1 MTLERWALPQ
11 LSRLLPLDE
20 DSLKQIIQYSEKL
33 SPNAA
38 AQHLKELIGDS
49 SQALEFIAS
58 FNSRRRSSL
67 AVRDED
73 SDRHSSEVPKPGPRK
88 KKVTNANKLP
98 PVRLPENYG
107 TSTGGYLK
115 KEQEDYMPA
124 KHGASE
130 IYEESAGSSSNEKPN
145 NKRPGKPQI
154 SSKQATNAPLKL
166 PPSASGPLIS
176 DVATARSSPS
186 SSSPALKH
194 PLSTNKSQVK
204 VKIPGGTPMHG
215 KSTLL
220 NDLDSAIR
228 SLEIQ
233 TNPTLVSGKHG
244 KAIKQQQQQQ
254 QENKDKTQRR
264 CDCMATRHPLLT
276 AAPNCLN
283 CGKIICVS
291 EGLGPCTF
299 CAQPLLSSS
308 DLHSMLRVL
317 REERGRERTNVHNAS
332 HKRADHVVPS
342 STAARKQLGARSL
355 HSTPISSAPSSDAEG
370 FNDDDCDDKI
380 NGNAGDSIK
389 LTAARHHRDKLLA
402 FQAQNSQRTRVHDE
416 AAEYDTPIAGLSMW
430 ASPQERAL
438 QLKQQQRVLRE
449 QEWNARPEY
458 EKRRVVVSVD
468 LVGGKVVKRMAE
480 IDRPAIPTNEEM
492 GGEGEDD
499 YQHEGAGTTGG
510 RTGVGGGGGGGAFSR
525 NPLLGSL
532 IKPVIENKGK
542 SAPRQRNSAASTT
555 WRRVQ
560 DDNDDNELLIFE
572 GRLYGGETID
582 RSYRQEETVY

>member
-1 MTLERWALPQ
+1 MAVEKWALPQ

-20 DSLKQIIQYSEKL
+20 DSLKQIIRYSENL
-33 SPNAA
+33 SPTAA

-58 FNSRRRSSL
+58 FNSRRRSST
-67 AVRDED
+67 ANKGQD
-73 SDRHSSEVPKPGPRK
+73 SDRHALSEVPKSRARK
-88 KKVTNANKLP
+88 
-98 PVRLPENYG
+98 
-107 TSTGGYLK
+107 
-115 KEQEDYMPA
+115 D
-124 KHGASE
+124 
-130 IYEESAGSSSNEKPN
+130 
-145 NKRPGKPQI
+145 
-154 SSKQATNAPLKL
+154 NAPHKL

-176 DVATARSSPS
+176 DVPHSRPS
-186 SSSPALKH
+186 SSSSSHMASKSQSS
-194 PLSTNKSQVK
+194 LSSSNKSKVK
-204 VKIPGGTPMHG
+204 VNIPGGTPMHG

-220 NDLDSAIR
+220 DDLDSAIR

-233 TNPTLVSGKHG
+233 TNPTLANGKRG
-244 KAIKQQQQQQ
+244 TVTKQQQ
-254 QENKDKTQRR
+254 EDKDKPQRR

-299 CAQPLLSSS
+299 CDQPLLSSS

-317 REERGRERTNVHNAS
+317 REERGRERTNVHNAA
-332 HKRADHVVPS
+332 HKRVDRVASS
-342 STAARKQLGARSL
+342 STAAQKHLVGARS
-355 HSTPISSAPSSDAEG
+355 SYPTPLSSAPSSDAEHG
-370 FNDDDCDDKI
+370 FDDDNGGGDGDKI
-380 NGNAGDSIK
+380 DGNANANANSNENNVK

-438 QLKQQQRVLRE
+438 QLKQQQKVLRE

-458 EKRRVVVSVD
+458 EKRRMVVSVD

-480 IDRPAIPTNEEM
+480 VDRPASPLKEEV
-492 GGEGEDD
+492 EVEKEEDYD
-499 YQHEGAGTTGG
+499 YHQYEGAERTGG
-510 RTGVGGGGGGGAFSR
+510 RTGGGGAFSR
-525 NPLLGSL
+525 NPLLGAL
-532 IKPVIENKGK
+532 IKPVINNKGK
-542 SAPRQRNSAASTT
+542 SAPRKRNSGAGST

-560 DDNDDNELLIFE
+560 DDNDDNEQLILE
-572 GRLYGGETID
+572 GRLYGGETTD
-582 RSYRQEETVY
+582 RQYRQEETVY